1 MFNMW
6 SLYLPIKLTF
16 LRRSNSWYVACLY
29 YFLFKWVLFDQQ
41 VILAMFQILL
51 GHRNYLLKSMLFILP
66 FWIISTMYVWCC
78 LCLWTGGLLGMLNS
92 FRFFRLK
99 LGVRISWYGGQI
111 FGVVGLVNG
120 FRSSLSYLSEC
131 QLRIWFLKLFLK
143 SWVVFDFWCF
153 CFCLDVSFDS
163 FAGSVDCLF
172 TFLNFF
178 ISFSCPSDTIFL
190 VLLEKKKKNH
200 KEKWERERERSF
212 SWRHGWL
219 LSFLAS
225 LFLFLSTD
233 CLWLFFEVSISYFNL
248 ISSLEDQ
255 YTFKY

>member
-1 MFNMW
+1 MCGAA
-6 SLYLPIKLTF
+6 Y
-16 LRRSNSWYVACLY
+16 AC
-29 YFLFKWVLFDQQ
+29 
-41 VILAMFQILL
+41 
-51 GHRNYLLKSMLFILP
+51 
-66 FWIISTMYVWCC
+66 
-78 LCLWTGGLLGMLNS
+78 GLLGMLNS

-120 FRSSLSYLSEC
+120 FQSSLSYLSEC
-131 QLRIWFLKLFLK
+131 QLRICFWKLFLK

-190 VLLEKKKKNH
+190 VLLEKKKKITKKN
-200 KEKWERERERSF
+200 KREREKLFLKAWLAAFFSCFPLSF
-212 SWRHGWL
+212 S
-219 LSFLAS
+219 FY
-225 LFLFLSTD
+225 
-233 CLWLFFEVSISYFNL
+233 WLFVIVLWSFN
-248 ISSLEDQ
+248 
-255 YTFKY
+255 